1 MNKFYFYCDQLGPA
15 QALKLLSETV
25 DKIAEPYLG
34 EVCVQIPTNKFDYI
48 SIVVPDV
55 MTEKGTKK
63 EKQAR
68 KQAFDVLINKYHL
81 ATNGR
86 MPRRSQI
93 AGDFMP
99 LSKGIFQILLNSECA
114 SGDQQAKAAQDEFLV
129 IGHKLDK
136 KRALA
141 VFEEIRFQATSLR
154 IAAKKSKMGVLYL
167 FHVLDDQDRLSSFQ
181 SAVVGNAFSD
191 CHILNGFV
199 SNGGRVFL
207 HPDLNPEKKALD
219 SFCRILKKAPRV
231 FNMETA
237 ISGDS
242 LMVAIDHRPVDEGI
256 KDKTASRFLF
266 FNLSG
271 VSFSSQAEFT
281 PGVSHYADFEFHD
294 LSRTSDALE
303 NLRYAMEEAE
313 PYIGY
318 RLELRSTRHLESAEK
333 ERDLLQEE
341 LINLEYKLAY
351 LDSIAQPRPVLLR
364 FTQAQL
370 HMLADVLR
378 SYPQQVIQS
387 GNIEYG
393 FQATEHNPEG
403 LHYLLV
409 DPALAV
415 KNETDPLLWWLN
427 PGGQAVQFRL
437 DPFWAP
443 YYHGPDNK
451 YLLFV
456 PDGAT
461 LSPPMHDWDQESMDT
476 YLRDIMK
483 TWYHGEHGVPVIPGK
498 PIYIFEGDT
507 GSDAD
512 IHISILDRAQF
523 QPLRERLGWLN
534 DNLDIIQAV
543 EKEELVR
550 EIAQDITG
558 RRLAEYFRGKAA
570 DAEAAFEA
578 AAQEAGNRIAS
589 KLDEMTEIL
598 TEEIS
603 RLVNEVQKTTGE
615 ILDLRRELEDYT
627 GVHYE
632 MKQELKQAE
641 DRKNEIEKNKE
652 GFYKEM
658 VRLENMVLKPVLSA
672 AEKTREKVE
681 QEVSAE
687 IDRLQDIRNK
697 LRKKLFKL

>member
-1 MNKFYFYCDQLGPA
+1 MNKFYFYCDRLGPA
-15 QALKLLSETV
+15 QALKLLAETA
-25 DKIAEPYLG
+25 DKIPEPCLG
-34 EVCVQIPTNKFDYI
+34 EVCVQIPANKFDDI

-55 MTEKGTKK
+55 MTEKGSKK

-68 KQAFDVLINKYHL
+68 KQAFDVLINTYHL

-86 MPRRSQI
+86 MPKRSQV
-93 AGDFMP
+93 AGEFMS
-99 LSKGIFQILLNSECA
+99 LSKGVLRLLLNSDCA
-114 SGDQQAKAAQDEFLV
+114 SGDQQAEAAQDEYLV

-154 IAAKKSKMGVLYL
+154 VAAKNSKMGILYL

-181 SAVVGNAFSD
+181 SAGVGNLFSD
-191 CHILNGFV
+191 CHILNGFI

-207 HPDLNPEKKALD
+207 HPALNPEKKAFD
-219 SFCRILKKAPRV
+219 FFCRILKKAPRV
-231 FNMETA
+231 FNMESA
-237 ISGDS
+237 ISGDG
-242 LMVAIDHRPVDEGI
+242 LMAAIDQWPAKEEI
-256 KDKTASRFLF
+256 KDKAANRFLF

-271 VSFSSQAEFT
+271 VFFSSQAEFT

-294 LSRTSDALE
+294 LSRTEDALD
-303 NLRYAMEEAE
+303 NLRSAMEEAK

-318 RLELRSTRHLESAEK
+318 RLELRSTRHLETAEK

-370 HMLADVLR
+370 HVLADVLR
-378 SYPQQVIQS
+378 SYPQQIIQS
-387 GNIEYG
+387 GHIKYG
-393 FQATEHNPEG
+393 FQATENNPEG

-409 DPALAV
+409 DPAMAV
-415 KNETDPLLWWLN
+415 KNELDPLLWWLN

-437 DPFWAP
+437 DPFWAR
-443 YYHGPDNK
+443 YYHSPDNK

-456 PDGAT
+456 PDGAA
-461 LSPPMHDWDQESMDT
+461 LSPSMHGWNQESMDT

-483 TWYHGEHGVPVIPGK
+483 TWYHGKHGVPVIPGK

-512 IHISILDRAQF
+512 IHISILDHDQF

-550 EIAQDITG
+550 EVAQDITG
-558 RRLAEYFRGKAA
+558 QRLAEYFRDKAA
-570 DAEAAFEA
+570 EAEAAFEA
-578 AAQEAGNRIAS
+578 AAQETGNRIAS
-589 KLDEMTEIL
+589 RLDDMTEIL

-603 RLVNEVQKTTGE
+603 RVVKEVQKTTGE
-615 ILDLRRELEDYT
+615 ILELRRQLEKYT
-627 GVHYE
+627 GVRYE
-632 MKQELKQAE
+632 MEQGVKQAE
-641 DRKNEIEKNKE
+641 DRKNEVRKNRE
-652 GFYKEM
+652 ELYKEM
-658 VRLENMVLKPVLSA
+658 VRLETRVVQPALSA
-672 AEKTREKVE
+672 AEKTREKIE

-687 IDRLQDIRNK
+687 IDRLRDIRNK